1 MQNLVGLQ
9 DTPASIRVEVAY
21 HGACYEHATSS
32 SIYKRHG
39 TDSRGIGGPSVPGDI
54 LGGAHSSNACQTVCD
69 TLGRSMSARFP
80 DCEPTPNV
88 LPRSSLLRAL
98 FRPDLHLQ
106 QQRQRPAAAK
116 RQHHLR

>member
-1 MQNLVGLQ
+1 MQRFTDLQ
-9 DTPASIRVEVAY
+9 HTPASIRVEAAY
-21 HGACYEHATSS
+21 HDACYEHATSS
-32 SIYKRHG
+32 STYKRHG
-39 TDSRGIGGPSVPGDI
+39 MDSRGIGGPSVPGDI
-54 LGGAHSSNACQTVCD
+54 LGGVHSSNACQTVCD

-80 DCEPTPNV
+80 DCEPTPNA
-88 LPRSSLLRAL
+88 LPRSSLLQAL